1 MSIPWPHTSFSEFL
15 KPNTRPYAL
24 GPNEDANLV
33 GMRWYGEG
41 PFHRELK
48 SAMKIAKKSHFV
60 IRTGDIIYNKL
71 FAWKGSF
78 GVVPPALDGMF
89 VSDKFPTYE
98 LDRSK
103 VDENWLRWFFRWPPL
118 WEQARI
124 MSKGSAALSML
135 TLNPPKFLH
144 LKMPLPHI
152 DEQRELAARLDG
164 LAAKTEEARDL
175 QDQALTES
183 ANLLKTALRRV
194 ATNVNAIGQL
204 GQVLTGK
211 PRNGWSAKC
220 DNAEGG
226 IPVLSLGAVTG
237 FRYRATEFKKTSLHA
252 DKDGHFWLKQGDLLI
267 TRSNTP
273 ELVGHAAI
281 YSGSP
286 SPCIYPDLMMRLPL
300 DLERVDPKFVWYW
313 LQSPPARD
321 FVFAKAKG
329 TSSTMKKI
337 SQGIVMAIPFPEHL
351 GLPEQRRIVAE
362 LDRLQTEVDSLRV
375 FQVETG
381 MELRALMP
389 SIVSTTF
396 TGQLVEV
403 GALKNS
409 KELDPTLVV

>member
-1 MSIPWPHTSFSEFL
+1 MSTPWPNTPFGEFL
-15 KPNTRPYAL
+15 KLNTRPYTL
-24 GPNEDANLV
+24 GPEEDANLV
-33 GMRWYGEG
+33 GMRWYGDG

-48 SAMKIAKKSHFV
+48 SAMKIAKKTHFV
-60 IRTGDIIYNKL
+60 IKTGDIIYNKL

-103 VDENWLRWFFRWPPL
+103 VDENWLRWYFRWPPL
-118 WEQARI
+118 WEQARA
-124 MSKGSAALSML
+124 MSTGSAALSKL

-144 LKMPLPHI
+144 LKMLLPCL
-152 DEQRELAARLDG
+152 DEQRELATRLDG
-164 LAAKTEEARDL
+164 LAARIEEARGL
-175 QDQALTES
+175 QGQALTES
-183 ANLLKTALRRV
+183 ASLLKTALRRI
-194 ATNVNAIGQL
+194 ATEVNATGQL
-204 GQVLTGK
+204 SRVLTGK

-237 FRYRATEFKKTSLHA
+237 FRYRATEFKRTSLHA
-252 DKDGHFWLKQGDLLI
+252 DKDGHFWLKPGDLLI

-300 DLERVDPKFVWYW
+300 NLDQVDPTFVWYW

-337 SQGIVMAIPFPEHL
+337 SQGVVMAIPFPTNL

-362 LDRLQTEVDSLRV
+362 LDRLQAAADSLKSL
-375 FQVETG
+375 QTETTT
-381 MELRALMP
+381 ELRALVP
-389 SIVSTTF
+389 SIVSRAF
-396 TGQLVEV
+396 TGQL
-403 GALKNS
+403 G
-409 KELDPTLVV
+409 